1 MKRLLGDNKLLKS
14 RLFVKMFLSYILIIS
29 LFFSMYSAFAM
40 FQYQEAYKED
50 LRREYE
56 LEIETIG
63 NALDFELL
71 SAQHIVSSINSSVTL
86 RNLYSILA
94 VEGEVINSYML
105 YQSQQE
111 LKNIKDRR
119 ADTAGMESIWNNF

>member
-111 LKNIKDRR
+111 LKNIKDRMV
-119 ADTAGMESIWNNF
+119 DTAGMESIWNNF

>member
-40 FQYQEAYKED
+40 FQYQEAYKEE